1 MNDKNFYITKEEL
14 ENLYNKKITVDNIL
28 KKFNIRLDTL
38 YKFLHKYNIPLRK
51 PIKRY
56 NNISRETLVETYN
69 NSKNIREVARKLNI
83 TECCIGKVFK
93 KHNILIRK
101 KQFNLFISKEILID
115 LYNVKGLSS
124 MKIAN
129 MHNVK
134 DYKILGLMKFY
145 NIPRRTRTESY
156 NLGFYNQTSKRKKYV
171 KHNNKYI
178 TKEKILDLYI
188 NKNMTKKRM
197 AKELNMGSPRVN
209 KWFKFYNI
217 KNIVRKGLL
226 SPFLKSTVK
235 YEKDGRKKILLPEHH
250 RSKLGWVYNQLVVIE
265 KKLGR
270 NLKIDEVCHHIN
282 GDCTDDREENLQVMT
297 RSNHSRLHG
306 LYGGFKK

>member
-56 NNISRETLVETYN
+56 NNISSETLVETYN

-115 LYNVKGLSS
+115 LYNVK
-124 MKIAN
+124 
-129 MHNVK
+129 

-171 KHNNKYI
+171 KH
-178 TKEKILDLYI
+178 
-188 NKNMTKKRM
+188 
-197 AKELNMGSPRVN
+197 
-209 KWFKFYNI
+209 
-217 KNIVRKGLL
+217 
-226 SPFLKSTVK
+226 
-235 YEKDGRKKILLPEHH
+235 
-250 RSKLGWVYNQLVVIE
+250 
-265 KKLGR
+265 
-270 NLKIDEVCHHIN
+270 C
-282 GDCTDDREENLQVMT
+282 
-297 RSNHSRLHG
+297 
-306 LYGGFKK
+306 